1 MSLRDVIVIGGG
13 MVGACLANLLARAGY
28 QVDLVDAKG
37 APVWDADA
45 PVGLRVSA
53 LSNGSEAILR
63 QAACWETIVAS
74 RHCPY
79 RRMRVEDGQGA
90 GTLDFEAAVF
100 GFEHL
105 GTLVEN
111 DLVATALWAALP
123 ADGAVRVHAPCRLET
138 LEPGEDRVRCI
149 LDNGTTLEASVL
161 VGCDGV
167 GSVVRRAA
175 GIAAD
180 AWEYNQK
187 AVVARVRKT
196 QPNPAV
202 AWQRFLPGG
211 PLAFLPLADGWSS
224 IVWSLPSREADA
236 LCEAEEADFINRLT
250 DASSG
255 WLGNVEAC
263 GPRGAFPLAMSLG
276 RQTVAGR
283 VVLLGDAAHAV
294 HPLAGQ
300 GVNIGFADA
309 AALVELL
316 LEQRAAGQVLGASPG
331 LLRFERWRRSE
342 SSLMAQGIHGL
353 GALFRPGLLA
363 PLRGLGMN
371 LIGRSW
377 TLREAFLRRA
387 AGLGP
392 NAPALAR
399 GRSLQE
405 LALPRR

>member
-1 MSLRDVIVIGGG
+1 MKPVDVIVIGGG
-13 MVGACLANLLARAGY
+13 MVGACLANLLARAGCY
-28 QVDLVDAKG
+28 VDLVDAG
-37 APVWDADA
+37 GGPSWNAEA

-53 LSNGSEAILR
+53 LSTGSEAILQ
-63 QAACWETIVAS
+63 QAGCWETIVAE

-90 GTLDFEAAVF
+90 GTLDFEAAIF
-100 GFEHL
+100 GFDHL

-111 DLVATALWAALP
+111 DLVAHALWAALP
-123 ADGAVRVHAPCRLET
+123 GDGAVRVHAPARLEA
-138 LEPGEDRVRCI
+138 LNQDEDHVRCT
-149 LDNGTTLEASVL
+149 LSDGTVLEASLL
-161 VGCDGV
+161 VGCDGA
-167 GSVVRRAA
+167 GSAVRRAV
-175 GIAAD
+175 GIDAD

-187 AVVARVRKT
+187 GLVARVRKT

-236 LCEAEEADFINRLT
+236 LCAVPDAEFIERLGE
-250 DASSG
+250 ASSG
-255 WLGNVEAC
+255 WLGEVEET
-263 GPRGAFPLAMSLG
+263 GPRGAFPLAMSRG

-283 VVLLGDAAHAV
+283 VVLLGDAAQTV

-300 GVNIGFADA
+300 GVNLGFADA
-309 AALVELL
+309 AALVEVLL
-316 LEQRAAGQVLGASPG
+316 QQRAAGRDLGANLG
-331 LLRFERWRRSE
+331 LARFERWRRSE
-342 SSLMAQGIHGL
+342 SSLMAQGIHAL
-353 GALFRPGLLA
+353 GNLFRPALLS
-363 PLRGLGMN
+363 PLRGLGMG
-371 LIGRSW
+371 LVGRSW

-399 GRSLQE
+399 GRSLHE
-405 LALPRR
+405 LTQPRS